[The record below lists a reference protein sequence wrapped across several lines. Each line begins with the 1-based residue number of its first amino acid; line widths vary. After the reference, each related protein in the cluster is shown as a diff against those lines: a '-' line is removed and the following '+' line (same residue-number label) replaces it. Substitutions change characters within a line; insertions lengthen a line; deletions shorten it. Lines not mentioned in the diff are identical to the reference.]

1 MLEVRV
7 LGPVEVTAA
16 GVPLMLAGTL
26 ERALLVRLALAG
38 GRSVSDDQLVRDLW
52 GDAELA
58 RPVQRLRVLASRLR
72 SSLGPHAELLQRSP
86 AGFSLA
92 AGALDLELATKA
104 TERMYRARTAGDRVA
119 ADRAATEA
127 LQQWRGPALTG
138 LRTVPYAAKDAEHLD
153 AEHLELQLA
162 LLESEVDR
170 HSPTAGAELDRLAR
184 QNPLHERLIGLLARS
199 LYYDGRRADAL
210 NALTRLKERLAD
222 QLGIDPTPATIDLEL
237 KLLRHDPA
245 PQPPATPR
253 AVPVRAPEAGSVF
266 VGRADEL
273 CTLAAELARPGLVT
287 VLGGPGVGKTRLAQ
301 EVALSTQSTGRQV
314 GWLDLA
320 PLRSPASVN
329 GALEAAIGLDSRPGD
344 PIAHCAEALDGSLLV
359 IDNAEHLID
368 EVAKLAAELLRTA
381 PALSILVTSQ
391 RPLHISGEELHHLH
405 ALPADAAVALFCA
418 RAGAL
423 PGPEAEAICTAV
435 DRLPLGIELAAGL
448 TRTLTIT
455 QIAKRINDRL
465 RLLIGGPRD
474 NGRRHT
480 SLQSALDWSH
490 DLLDPTSRIV
500 LRRLAVF
507 PGGCTLE
514 AAEAV
519 ISGDDLPAADIV
531 PVLTELVDR
540 SLVTV
545 RSAAG
550 VRRFGLLET
559 VRDYATNRL
568 RESGDEP
575 VVRELQIVW
584 CRQLATTADTGGDPG
599 SKELIAVVNEEE
611 PNLRSAI
618 DWCLGDGGRPE
629 AVLGLVSPLWWHWRM
644 RGSLPQARIW
654 LRTGLTHTGPEPT
667 TDQAVGLRVLASV
680 ARHSGD
686 LDEALDCGE
695 RALTAFH
702 ALSDSGGLILTLYG
716 LCLTSIGLERYTD
729 AIDYGEDGCH
739 LAAAVNDQT
748 MLAGL
753 LDNLGIALRC
763 LGRLDEAEAKILEA
777 LRIQPDD
784 EFAVAAETEH
794 LALIAA
800 LRGDPVRA
808 RQLSLQALRYF
819 RDRELVEAQVGIL
832 ESIACLEVADHPIA
846 ALRMLTVAAHHREIL
861 GTPGYVP
868 DRIAERTAALTAAR
882 KALGTDA
889 VLIERTARD
898 LPLKQLVDGLLA
910 PAE

>member
-16 GVPLMLAGTL
+16 GVPLVMAGTL

-104 TERMYRARTAGDRVA
+104 TERMYRARTAGNRTA
-119 ADRAATEA
+119 ADLAATEA

-138 LRTVPYAAKDAEHLD
+138 LRTIPYAAKDAEHLD

-210 NALTRLKERLAD
+210 NALTDLKERLAD
-222 QLGIDPTPATIDLEL
+222 QLGIDPTPATTDLEL
-237 KLLRHDPA
+237 KLLQH
-245 PQPPATPR
+245 QPEPSTTPR
-253 AVPVRAPEAGSVF
+253 VVPIRTPEAGSTF

-273 CTLAAELARPGLVT
+273 RTLRAELAHPGLTT

-301 EVALSTQSTGRQV
+301 QVALSTQKTGRPV
-314 GWLDLA
+314 AWLDLA

-329 GALEAAIGLDSRPGD
+329 SALEAAIGLDSRPGD
-344 PIAHCAEALDGSLLV
+344 PIAHCAETLDGSLLV

-391 RPLHISGEELHHLH
+391 RPLHISSEELHHLN

-519 ISGDDLPAADIV
+519 IPGGDLDAADIV

-575 VVRELQIVW
+575 VVRELQIAW

-644 RGSLPQARIW
+644 RGSLPEARIW
-654 LRTGLTHTGPEPT
+654 LRTGLAHTGPAPT
-667 TDQAVGLRVLASV
+667 PDQAVGLRVLASV

-702 ALSDSGGLILTLYG
+702 TLGDTGGLILTLYG
-716 LCLTSIGLERYTD
+716 LCLTSIGLGRYTE

-739 LAAAVNDQT
+739 LAAAVDDQPL
-748 MLAGL
+748 LAGL

-777 LRIQPDD
+777 LSIQPDD
-784 EFAVAAETEH
+784 EFAVAAGTEH
-794 LALIAA
+794 LGMIAWR
-800 LRGDPVRA
+800 RGEPGRA
-808 RQLSLQALRYF
+808 RQLYLEALRYF
-819 RDRELVEAQVGIL
+819 LDRDLVEAQIGIL
-832 ESIACLEVADHPIA
+832 ESIACLEVTEHPIA
-846 ALRMLTVAAHHREIL
+846 ALRMLSVAAHHREAL

-868 DRIAERTAALTAAR
+868 DRLADRTTALTAAR
-882 KALGTDA
+882 KAVGGDA

-898 LPLKQLVDGLLA
+898 IPLKQLVDGLLA
-910 PAE
+910 PGE

>member
-1 MLEVRV
+1 MLEVRI

-16 GVPLMLAGTL
+16 GVPLVVAGTL

-52 GDAELA
+52 GDADLA

-72 SSLGPHAELLQRSP
+72 ASLGPHADLLQRSP
-86 AGFSLA
+86 AGFALVA
-92 AGALDLELATKA
+92 RALDLELATEA
-104 TERMYRARTAGDRVA
+104 TRRMYRARTTGDPAA
-119 ADRAATEA
+119 ADLAATEA
-127 LQQWRGPALTG
+127 LEQWRGPALTG
-138 LRTVPYAAKDAEHLD
+138 LRTVPYAAKDADRLD
-153 AEHLELQLA
+153 AEHLELQLVV
-162 LLESEVDR
+162 LESEVD
-170 HSPTAGAELDRLAR
+170 HNSPTAAAELERLAR
-184 QNPLHERLIGLLARS
+184 INPLHEHLIGLLARS

-210 NALTRLKERLAD
+210 KELTRLKQRLAD
-222 QLGIDPTPATIDLEL
+222 QLGIDPTPATTELEL

-245 PQPPATPR
+245 PESSTR
-253 AVPVRAPEAGSVF
+253 VVPIRTPEAGSTF

-273 CTLAAELARPGLVT
+273 RTLLAMLAQPGLAT

-301 EVALSTQSTGRQV
+301 EVAVSTQRTGRPIA
-314 GWLDLA
+314 WLDLA
-320 PLRSPASVN
+320 PLRSPAPVSN
-329 GALEAAIGLDSRPGD
+329 ALEAALGLGSRAGD
-344 PIAHCAEALDGSLLV
+344 PVAHCAEALGGALLV

-368 EVAKLAAELLRTA
+368 EVAELAAELLRTA

-391 RPLHISGEELHHLH
+391 RPLHISGEELHHLNP
-405 ALPADAAVALFCA
+405 LPADAAVALFCA
-418 RAGAL
+418 RTGAQ

-448 TRTLTIT
+448 TRTLTVT

-465 RLLIGGPRD
+465 RLLVGGPRD

-480 SLQSALDWSH
+480 SLQTALDWSH

-507 PGGCTLE
+507 PSGCTLE
-514 AAEAV
+514 AAETV
-519 ISGDDLPAADIV
+519 LPGGDLHAADIV

-568 RESGDEP
+568 RESGDES
-575 VVRELQIVW
+575 VVRELQIGW
-584 CRQLATTADTGGDPG
+584 CRNLATAADTGGDPG
-599 SKELIAVVNEEE
+599 TEELIALINEEE

-618 DWCLGDGGRPE
+618 DWCLGADGRPD
-629 AVLGLVSPLWWHWRM
+629 AVLGIVSPLWWHWRM

-654 LRTGLTHTGPEPT
+654 LRTGLAHTGPEPT
-667 TDQAVGLRVLASV
+667 PDQAVGLRVLASV

-702 ALSDSGGLILTLYG
+702 ALGDTGGLIFTLYG

-739 LAAAVNDQT
+739 LAAAVDDLP

-800 LRGDPVRA
+800 RRGDRSRA
-808 RQLSLQALRYF
+808 RQLSLKALVYF
-819 RDRELVEAQVGIL
+819 RDRELVEAQIGIL
-832 ESIACLEVADHPIA
+832 ESIACLEVAEHPIS
-846 ALRMLTVAAHHREIL
+846 ALRMLSVAAHHRKLL

-868 DRIAERTAALTAAR
+868 DRLTDRTAALAAAR
-882 KALGTDA
+882 KAVGTDA

-910 PAE
+910 PGE